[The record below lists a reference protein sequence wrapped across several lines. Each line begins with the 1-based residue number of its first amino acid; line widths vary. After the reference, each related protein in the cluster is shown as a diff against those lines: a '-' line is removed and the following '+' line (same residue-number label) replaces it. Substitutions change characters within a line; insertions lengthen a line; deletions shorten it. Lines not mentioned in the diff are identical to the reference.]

1 MNIIISVHGRFH
13 AFELAKG
20 LFQNNLLEI
29 LLTTYPRFVVHSITK
44 SKMPVSPVSSLEFIR
59 RITNNC
65 KLLNKSDLFIS
76 KKFAKFSAN
85 YIKMSNQAGILV
97 GWSSA
102 TLEAISPA
110 KSNGKK
116 IIIER
121 GSTHILEQEKI
132 LKSAEKELGL
142 SGYKI
147 ETEIIDREI
156 EEYERAD
163 RICVPSQVAA
173 KSFLE
178 RGFSKKKVIIN
189 PLGVNLELF
198 QKPKE
203 KIENKKPIV
212 MFAGSLGVRKGLPW
226 LLRACSS
233 LSQDCDLHL
242 FGNLEKNFNLK
253 NDKGMAENVK
263 NFGPVSTE
271 RLISEYKKADIF
283 CLPSIEEGFGMVVL
297 QAMAMGIPVVVTETV
312 GAASII
318 EDGVTGILVPPCDEV
333 RLKCALESLIFD
345 KAKRLSMG
353 EAGCSSVKLNF
364 SWQNYITRSI
374 QNYKQI
380 LAS

>member
-1 MNIIISVHGRFH
+1 
-13 AFELAKG
+13 
-20 LFQNNLLEI
+20 
-29 LLTTYPRFVVHSITK
+29 
-44 SKMPVSPVSSLEFIR
+44 
-59 RITNNC
+59 
-65 KLLNKSDLFIS
+65 
-76 KKFAKFSAN
+76 
-85 YIKMSNQAGILV
+85 MSNQAGILV

-110 KSNGKK
+110 KNNGKK

-233 LSQDCDLHL
+233 LLQDCDLHSH
-242 FGNLEKNFNLK
+242 
-253 NDKGMAENVK
+253 D
-263 NFGPVSTE
+263 
-271 RLISEYKKADIF
+271 
-283 CLPSIEEGFGMVVL
+283 
-297 QAMAMGIPVVVTETV
+297 
-312 GAASII
+312 
-318 EDGVTGILVPPCDEV
+318 V
-333 RLKCALESLIFD
+333 R
-345 KAKRLSMG
+345 R
-353 EAGCSSVKLNF
+353 
-364 SWQNYITRSI
+364 
-374 QNYKQI
+374 
-380 LAS
+380 